1 MKIKNKIKL
10 NKNQKI
16 IVVVTSIALVLCG
29 GYGYIQF
36 IKEKKLQR
44 LEASIVD
51 LYQIPGR
58 EKIFMNGKILPVKS
72 QEISINPEQGELSQI
87 KVENNSY
94 VEKGSPLFTC
104 KNSSQIKEIESLK
117 LEISAKIKEKSN
129 APDEETKLAIDAEI
143 KQLNSQVDQLNK
155 TAYSTV
161 YAPFSGKVYLNESTD
176 ENQSLMTL
184 ETIDLYVKGKVNER
198 DSYKIRLDQGVE
210 INVIATNDKYSGLI
224 TNIGDRPYEG
234 EDADQGMGLDAG
246 MTKYEVNMS
255 IENQT
260 NLKNGLNVQIIALS
274 GTADKKI
281 PNVSVLQEGDKY
293 YVYKVENN
301 IVKKVEI
308 KVKEKKD
315 EYYLVEKGIR
325 ENDEIIKDVS
335 NSNVKDGEKVY
346 TGRDQ

>member
-1 MKIKNKIKL
+1 MKIKSKIKL
-10 NKNQKI
+10 NKNQKV
-16 IVVVTSIALVLCG
+16 IVVVTSIALLLGG

-36 IKEKKLQR
+36 SKENKRQR
-44 LEASIVD
+44 IEASIVD
-51 LYQIPGR
+51 LYQVPGR
-58 EKIFMNGKILPVKS
+58 EKIFMNGKLLPVKS
-72 QEISINPEQGELSQI
+72 QKISVNSEQGELSQI

-129 APDEETKLAIDAEI
+129 APDEETKLAIDTEI
-143 KQLNSQVDQLNK
+143 KQLNNQVNQLNK

-161 YAPFSGKVYLNESTD
+161 YAPFSGKVYLNESVD

-184 ETIDLYVKGKVNER
+184 ETIDLYVKGQVNER

-210 INVIATNDKYSGLI
+210 INVMATNDKYSGLI

-234 EDADQGMGLDAG
+234 EEADQGMGADAG

-255 IENQT
+255 IENQA
-260 NLKNGLNVQIIALS
+260 NLKNGLNVQIVALS
-274 GTADKKI
+274 GSDDKKI
-281 PNVSVLQEGDKY
+281 PNISVLQEGDKY
-293 YVYKVENN
+293 YVYKVKNN

-308 KVKEKKD
+308 NVKEKKND
-315 EYYLVEKGIR
+315 YFLVEKGIS
-325 ENDEIIKDVS
+325 ENDEIIKDAL
-335 NSNVKDGEKVY
+335 NSNVKEGEKVY